1 MARYVGLDVH
11 KRTIAACVVD
21 SEGRPVKRFTVDCTR
36 AAIADFAKLHLEKD
50 DAVALEATTNS
61 WAVAE
66 ILEPHVARVVVSNP
80 LKTKAIAQSTVKT
93 DKVDSQALAQLLRA
107 GFLPEV
113 WHPGGPFQLLR
124 QLTVFYASL
133 VNDRTRVK
141 NRLQS
146 LFHRRLIHCP
156 VSVLFSQAGLRWM
169 ESLDLSEHDRVI
181 LDLARRQASELDAK
195 IADVERRI
203 ARLAQQDTSIKLLMT
218 LPGVSLMTAAC
229 LVGAIGDVTRFRD
242 GDHLAAYFGLVPRV
256 KQSADHC
263 YYGPITKVG
272 NNQVRKMLVLAA
284 RNLRTHPGPLGAFFR
299 RMARRKHINV
309 AATATARKLVTV
321 AYLILKNG
329 EPYRYAQPATTSQKF
344 GQLHVLAT
352 QTKRAPVRVKAQ
364 PDEPVPPAGYRLQR
378 RPSLDQVLAR
388 DGLPPIPRERVP
400 EGEQTVTSRFADYIE
415 AIRKPAA
422 TLRRGKGPVPQP
434 LT

>member
-11 KRTIAACVVD
+11 KRTIAACMLD
-21 SEGRPVKRFTVDCTR
+21 SEGRLVRRATFDCTR
-36 AAIADFAKLHLEKD
+36 TAIAQFAKEQLEHSD
-50 DAVALEATTNS
+50 VVALEATTNS

-66 ILEPHVARVVVSNP
+66 ILEPYVARVVVSNP
-80 LKTKAIAQSTVKT
+80 LKTKAIAESTVKT
-93 DKVDSQALAQLLRA
+93 DKVDSQTLAQLLRV

-113 WHPGGPFQLLR
+113 WHPSGPFQLLR

-133 VNDRTRVK
+133 INDRTRVK

-156 VSVLFSQAGLRWM
+156 VSTLFSQAGLRWM
-169 ESLDLSEHDRVI
+169 DSLELSEHDRLI
-181 LDLARRQASELDAK
+181 LELAKQQVFDLDAK
-195 IADVERRI
+195 IGEVEQRI
-203 ARLAQQDTSIKLLMT
+203 ARLAQNDHSIKLLMT

-229 LVGAIGDVTRFRD
+229 LVGAIGEVARFRD

-263 YYGPITKVG
+263 YYGSITKVG

-284 RNLRTHPGPLGAFFR
+284 RNLRTHPGPLGAYFR
-299 RMARRKHINV
+299 RMAKHKHINV

-344 GQLHVLAT
+344 GQLHALAT
-352 QTKRAPVRVKAQ
+352 QSKRAPVRVEAQ

-378 RPSLDQVLAR
+378 RPALDQVLVR
-388 DGLPPIPRERVP
+388 DGLSPINWQAVP
-400 EGEQTVTSRFADYIE
+400 KGEKLVIQKFRDYIE
-415 AIRKPAA
+415 GISKPSATVRK
-422 TLRRGKGPVPQP
+422 G
-434 LT
+434 

>member
-11 KRTIAACVVD
+11 KRTVVACLLD
-21 SEGRPVKRFTVDCTR
+21 GEGRPVRQASFACTR
-36 AAIADFAKLHLEKD
+36 TAITQFAKNQLERTD
-50 DAVALEATTNS
+50 VVALEATTNS

-66 ILEPHVARVVVSNP
+66 ILEPYVARVLVSNP
-80 LKTKAIAQSTVKT
+80 LKTKAIAESTVKT
-93 DKVDSQALAQLLRA
+93 DKVDSKTLAQLLRV

-113 WHPGGPFQLLR
+113 WHPSGSFQLLR

-133 VNDRTRVK
+133 INDRTRVK

-156 VSVLFSQAGLRWM
+156 VSVLFSQAGLLWM
-169 ESLDLSEHDRVI
+169 DSLELNEHDRLI
-181 LDLARRQASELDAK
+181 LELAKQQVFDLDAK
-195 IADVERRI
+195 IGEVEQRI
-203 ARLAQQDTSIKLLMT
+203 ARLAQKDYSIKLLMT

-229 LVGAIGDVTRFRD
+229 LVGAIGEVARFRD
-242 GDHLAAYFGLVPRV
+242 GDHLAGYFGLVPRV

-263 YYGPITKVG
+263 YYGSITKVG

-299 RMARRKHINV
+299 RMAKRKHINV

-321 AYLILKNG
+321 AYLILKNR

-352 QTKRAPVRVKAQ
+352 RSKRAPVRVKAQ
-364 PDEPVPPAGYRLQR
+364 PHEPVPPAGYRLQR
-378 RPSLDQVLAR
+378 RPALDQILVR
-388 DGLPPIPRERVP
+388 DDLPPIRWQEVP
-400 EGEQTVTSRFADYIE
+400 KGEQIVIEKFRDYIE
-415 AIRKPAA
+415 GISKPSV
-422 TLRRGKGPVPQP
+422 TLRKG
-434 LT
+434 TKTDS